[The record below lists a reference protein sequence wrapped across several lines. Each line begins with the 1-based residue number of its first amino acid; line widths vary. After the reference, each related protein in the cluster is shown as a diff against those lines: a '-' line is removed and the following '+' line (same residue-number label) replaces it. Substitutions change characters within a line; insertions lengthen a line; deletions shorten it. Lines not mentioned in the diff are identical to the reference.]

1 MTTDARP
8 CVAEQF
14 RPIETWGLLARV
26 ISIKNQPVLVVHRSL
41 QIDESGEMY
50 RPVREYL
57 DRHPHE
63 VMVGPTVAPEPA
75 WDGDMSEL
83 AFYRL
88 TDSSALAIT
97 LLPWLSARSGPWRD
111 TDVLIV
117 HRSLKLATTDEMYQP
132 VITFLKKNP
141 HSIQFGPKVLRCGE
155 MRGGRAEMTIY
166 QLLDQ

>member
-14 RPIETWGLLARV
+14 RPIETRGLLARV

-50 RPVREYL
+50 QPVREYL

-63 VMVGPTVAPEPA
+63 VMVSPTVAPEPA
-75 WDGDMSEL
+75 WDGEMSEL
-83 AFYRL
+83 VFYRL

-97 LLPWLSARSGPWRD
+97 LLPWLSARSGPFRD

-132 VITFLKKNP
+132 VALFLKQHP
-141 HSIQFGPKVLRCGE
+141 HSINFGPKVIRDAE
-155 MRGGRAEMTIY
+155 MAGGKAEMTIY
-166 QLLDQ
+166 HLLNQ